1 MDAISGD
8 VAIRAWK
15 EQLDAVLRVTEALT
29 EGAMRLRDTQLTAA
43 TEAHASTAATRMLL
57 EKTCDTQELYR
68 LQSEW
73 LSANLQ
79 QSLAYW
85 AALYTTVIETQQRI
99 ARCVAPQAQA
109 PEAQAPAS
117 QEPPRWPLQD
127 MMDSFY
133 RPFIETTMGLLASRP
148 PSSPEERIAA

>member
-8 VAIRAWK
+8 TAIRAWK
-15 EQLDAVLRVTEALT
+15 EQLDTILRVTEAIT

-85 AALYTTVIETQQRI
+85 ATLYTTVIETQRSM
-99 ARCVAPQAQA
+99 ARCIAPR
-109 PEAQAPAS
+109 PEASSSEAPAVPEIPS
-117 QEPPRWPLQD
+117 WPLQD

-133 RPFIETTMGLLASRP
+133 RPFIETTKELLARRP
-148 PSSPEERIAA
+148 PSPPEARIAA